1 MSKITADALIPCVR
15 DYLKRQGLVFNYSE
29 ELKGFG
35 FGMELKND
43 RGVAG
48 VAAVCGDDSLIAF
61 CTSPLHIRD
70 ERRNDV
76 AEFLHRVNMNM
87 LFGCLQFDI
96 DKGSVR
102 YMAYSRLCGVMPDD
116 STLASIMMAFRV
128 IDDTEPLL
136 EAVDKGEI
144 SPSSSH
150 RHELKSFKFTA
161 HCAVNL
167 TNLVHVS
174 AIIRIDYNS
183 LLNA

>member
-1 MSKITADALIPCVR
+1 MSKITADVLIPCVR

-87 LFGCLQFDI
+87 LFGCLQFDM

-136 EAVDKGEI
+136 EAVEKGEI
-144 SPSSSH
+144 TPKDAAAK
-150 RHELKSFKFTA
+150 LG
-161 HCAVNL
+161 V
-167 TNLVHVS
+167 
-174 AIIRIDYNS
+174 
-183 LLNA
+183 

>member
-15 DYLKRQGLVFNYSE
+15 DYLKRQGLIFNYSE

-35 FGMELKND
+35 FGMELKNE

-87 LFGCLQFDI
+87 LFGCLQFDV

-136 EAVDKGEI
+136 EAVEKDPEGRGRKARGLTQSHWDLN
-144 SPSSSH
+144 SP
-150 RHELKSFKFTA
+150 RT
-161 HCAVNL
+161 V
-167 TNLVHVS
+167 
-174 AIIRIDYNS
+174 R
-183 LLNA
+183 